1 MMAQAKTKGGLGMSE
16 KESLEQAFIRKREER
31 LNRHEE
37 RIRREERDRE
47 RTARENKR
55 AEGVRTSMLGVGAGG

>member
-1 MMAQAKTKGGLGMSE
+1 MPE
-16 KESLEQAFIRKREER
+16 EESLGQRLIREREER

-55 AEGVRTSMLGVGAGG
+55 AEGLKTRGYPLRPHCRSQSEFG